1 MPVFSTAVAS
11 SFFFAIAFVLVLRF
25 IAKTSLL
32 YMVVKGFQS
41 ITDYFHA
48 YQYYRIPQFD
58 ENLQPNQLY
67 LRVHA
72 YLHSLPS
79 LEDSNFTNLFC
90 GAKPSD
96 IVLRLDSDLTVHDSF
111 LGAKLRWKLEMH
123 SDHHRQNSSFSFVL
137 KLRKDDKRRVFRQ
150 YFQHILSISDE
161 IEQQKRE
168 IKMYITADGCA
179 RRWMAVPFTH
189 PATFGTVVMD
199 IDLKNKVKSDLEQ
212 FLRSKQYYHR
222 LGRVWKRSF
231 LLYGQPG
238 TGKSSFVAAMAKF
251 LQYDIYSI
259 DMSKISSDSDMT
271 ILLLQTT
278 PKSLILVEDLD
289 RHLMKRSTATS
300 ASGVLNFM
308 DGIASYCGEERVV
321 VFTMTDK
328 SGIDQAA
335 LRPGRVDVHLHFP
348 ACDFSAFK
356 TLAISHLGVKDHKLF
371 SQVEEVFQSGTS
383 MSPAEIGEIMIAN
396 RSSPSRALKSIITAL
411 QIYSGDGDG
420 RDRNGLKWTGGGS
433 AIHDEDE
440 IGSRRFFFK
449 DNLSMGKLY
458 GLLKLGLRKNE
469 ECLDSHSM
477 EKN

>member
-1 MPVFSTAVAS
+1 MWVFSTAVVS
-11 SFFFAIAFVLVLRF
+11 SMFFAIVFVLVLRF
-25 IAKTSLL
+25 ITKTSLV
-32 YMVVKGFQS
+32 YMVVKGFQA
-41 ITDYFHA
+41 ITDYFHV

-58 ENLQPNQLY
+58 ENLQQNQLY
-67 LRVHA
+67 LRVHT

-79 LEDSNFTNLFC
+79 LEDSNFANIFC

-96 IVLRLDSDLTVHDSF
+96 IFLRLDCNETVHDSF
-111 LGAKLRWKLEMH
+111 LGAKLRWKIEMH
-123 SDHHRQNSSFSFVL
+123 RDHHRQNGQFSLVL
-137 KLRKDDKRRVFRQ
+137 KLRKDDKRRIFRQ
-150 YFQHILSISDE
+150 YFQHILSITEE

-168 IKMYITADGCA
+168 IKMHINVDGSA
-179 RRWMAVPFTH
+179 RRWTAVPFTH

-199 IDLKNKVKSDLEQ
+199 ADLKNKVKSDLEQ
-212 FLRSKQYYHR
+212 FLKSKQYYHK

-271 ILLLQTT
+271 ILLLQTA

-300 ASGVLNFM
+300 LSGVLNFM

-321 VFTMTDK
+321 VFTMSDK
-328 SGIDQAA
+328 SGIDEAA

-356 TLAISHLGVKDHKLF
+356 TLAISHLGLKDHKLF
-371 SQVEEVFQSGTS
+371 SQVEEVFQSGAS

-411 QIYSGDGDG
+411 QINGGDGDG
-420 RDRNGLKWTGGGS
+420 RERNEFKWTAGGS
-433 AIHDEDE
+433 KIHGEDGIE
-440 IGSRRFFFK
+440 SRRFFFK
-449 DNLSMGKLY
+449 DNLSMKLY
-458 GLLKLGLRKNE
+458 GLLRLGLRKNE
-469 ECLDSHSM
+469 ESSDSHSM
-477 EKN
+477 DKN